1 MSSTWQGWPHYDN
14 HFATKRNDDDADDD
28 DDDDD
33 HGDDHLATKRDDLA
47 SLESSSKL
55 VVSIATLWLDF
66 EHVVL
71 LPGDDDH
78 NHNHDDVDQ
87 DDDGGDQSIMV
98 NNQDGECWPH
108 PSLLGTNES
117 ADSIQKLNFTI
128 FKSHFSLIHT
138 K

>member
-1 MSSTWQGWPHYDN
+1 MSSTWQVWPHYDN
-14 HFATKRNDDDADDD
+14 HFATKRRNDDDVDDG
-28 DDDDD
+28 DDDD
-33 HGDDHLATKRDDLA
+33 HGDDHLATQRDDLA

-55 VVSIATLWLDF
+55 VVGIATLWLDF

-78 NHNHDDVDQ
+78 NHDDVDQ

-98 NNQDGECWPH
+98 SNQDGECWPH